1 MHGGGGG
8 VDCVGVH
15 AGSAALPRLVAVC
28 ATSTARLRRSVRG
41 SANRGLMP
49 EGTTPLAFVHAP
61 HRCSWWRRRVQLIP
75 SSSSIPNPTIPRML
89 LLLLPGRL
97 LVVLTSAPALLLL
110 PGTTVLPL
118 MLPRL
123 MLSSTTKLPLLLL
136 RLLLSPP
143 NCHCYG

>member
-1 MHGGGGG
+1 
-8 VDCVGVH
+8 
-15 AGSAALPRLVAVC
+15 
-28 ATSTARLRRSVRG
+28 
-41 SANRGLMP
+41 
-49 EGTTPLAFVHAP
+49 
-61 HRCSWWRRRVQLIP
+61 
-75 SSSSIPNPTIPRML
+75 ML
-89 LLLLPGRL
+89 LLLLSLRL